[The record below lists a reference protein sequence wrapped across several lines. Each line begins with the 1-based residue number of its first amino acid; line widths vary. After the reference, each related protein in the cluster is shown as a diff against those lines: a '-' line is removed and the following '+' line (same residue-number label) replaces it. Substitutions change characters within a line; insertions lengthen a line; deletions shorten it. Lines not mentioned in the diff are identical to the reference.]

1 MTTPKIYPFQ
11 DDDPGDSRPEPVE
24 FETLVTALIE
34 EEASEGVISTA
45 IYYGLSELSD
55 ENIERL
61 RPIWE
66 GLDDDYRLRLM
77 EALTGASETNFD
89 LDYSAFG
96 QFALRD
102 ESAAIRAAAIDLL
115 WDDVSL
121 EHMHVLMS
129 MATSDESPLG
139 RAAAASGLG
148 RFIYAGEIDELP
160 IEETN
165 KAQELAHSIYRNAG
179 EEIDVRRRALEALA
193 NSSNDNVNAA
203 IRDAYESSD
212 HRMNVSALYAMG
224 RSCDETWAEIVL
236 EEITD
241 SDDEIRYE
249 AARAAGELDIEE
261 AVPDLVKLASDPD
274 REIQE
279 VAIWSLG
286 EIGGDESLR
295 VLNHLL
301 QRAVK
306 AKDEGLKDA
315 IEEAIGNASLSRGA
329 LYMLDYGD

>member
-11 DDDPGDSRPEPVE
+11 DDNPRDSQPEPVE
-24 FETLVTALIE
+24 FDTLVTALIE
-34 EEASEGVISTA
+34 EEASEGVISTS

-61 RPIWE
+61 RPIWD

-77 EALTGASETNFD
+77 QALTEASETNFD

-121 EHMHVLMS
+121 EHMHILMT

-160 IEETN
+160 IEETD

-193 NSSNDNVNAA
+193 NSSSDNVNAA

-212 HRMNVSALYAMG
+212 HQMNVSALYAMG
-224 RSCDETWAEIVL
+224 RSCDETWANTVL
-236 EEITD
+236 
-241 SDDEIRYE
+241 
-249 AARAAGELDIEE
+249 
-261 AVPDLVKLASDPD
+261 
-274 REIQE
+274 
-279 VAIWSLG
+279 
-286 EIGGDESLR
+286 GGNHRLRRRDSLR
-295 VLNHLL
+295 GC
-301 QRAVK
+301 AC
-306 AKDEGLKDA
+306 
-315 IEEAIGNASLSRGA
+315 RG
-329 LYMLDYGD
+329 